1 MDKLLTTLTR
11 RQRDIVS
18 DLLEKW
24 PKGPEGRYA
33 QKHYRLSFQW
43 VPAYERHTDF
53 AVLDPGKFP
62 RHWPDQ
68 PHIDF
73 WGWHPEELFELARGN
88 ALCPKRGE
96 DLAFARFEELVSAHA
111 ALVGDAPLSRAA
123 LTKRSRRLCSRLHTA
138 VKHVQE
144 RGLSDRPGVWEV
156 RSWDSP
162 CGSVWRRLTVWG
174 ESRADVEARVRV
186 VGPMLGLQEQW
197 RLEFTFL
204 GSGTPEAATSAL
216 LSMIGRREAQ
226 LQGAVADLE
235 SRLARVRAQLDEEQ
249 RAVAVLMGGA
259 LLLSP
264 PGAAAGEE
272 DDRGS
277 EAD

>member
-1 MDKLLTTLTR
+1 MDNPLTTLTP

-24 PKGPEGRYA
+24 PKGPAGRYT
-33 QKHYRLSFQW
+33 QKHYHLSFQW
-43 VPAYERHTDF
+43 VPGYERHTQF
-53 AVLDPGKFP
+53 AVLDPSKFP

-68 PHIDF
+68 PHIAF
-73 WGWHPEELFELARGN
+73 WGWPPGELFELVAGKGE
-88 ALCPKRGE
+88 PKERVEG
-96 DLAFARFEELVSAHA
+96 LVCLHA
-111 ALVGDAPLSRAA
+111 AAVGDGPLSKGA
-123 LTKRSRRLCSRLHTA
+123 LTKRSRRLWSRLHNA

-144 RGLSDRPGVWEV
+144 VGLSNHPGVWEV

-162 CGSVWRRLTVWG
+162 YGSVWQGLTVWG

-186 VGPMLGLQEQW
+186 VGPMLGLQEAW
-197 RLEFTFL
+197 RLDFTFL
-204 GSGTPEAATSAL
+204 GGGTPEAATENI

-226 LQGAVADLE
+226 LQGVVTDLE
-235 SRLARVRAQLDEEQ
+235 SRLARARAQLDEEK
-249 RAVAVLMGGA
+249 RKVATLVGGA

-264 PGAAAGEE
+264 PGTATGEE
-272 DDRGS
+272 DDRDS